1 MLNFDPIKHE
11 YFWDGRKIPNVTT
24 IIENVYDQL
33 RYANPE
39 DIKRGQEL
47 GTAVHLACELYD
59 SNNLRDLTTSDGT
72 DYLIPYLEN
81 WKKFRKEYEPE
92 FLETEKR
99 VFSKIWMFAGTMD
112 RLAIIKGRLT
122 IVDIKSGCE
131 SDLVQLQTAGY
142 QIGYEEETK
151 KKVKDRMVV
160 YLDEKNFY
168 PKYLNDP
175 SDKSAF
181 LGALNTYNFK
191 LNHNLNHTKKEY

>member
-39 DIKRGQEL
+39 DVKRGQEL

-59 SNNLRDLTTSDGT
+59 NNDLKDLSESEGT
-72 DYLIPYLEN
+72 AYLIPYLDN
-81 WKKFRKEYEPE
+81 WKKFLKERKPQ
-92 FLETEKR
+92 FLEIEKR
-99 VFSKIWMFAGTMD
+99 VFSKMWMFAGTMD
-112 RLAIIKGRLT
+112 RLVTIDGKLT
-122 IVDIKSGCE
+122 ILDIKSGCK
-131 SDLVQLQTAGY
+131 SPLVQLQTAGY

-151 KKVKDRMVV
+151 KKIKNRMVV
-160 YLDEKNFY
+160 YLDEKNY
-168 PKYLNDP
+168 DAKDLNDV

-181 LGALNTYNFK
+181 LSALNTYNFK